1 MGNFDGKDSAD
12 VRNAR
17 YDIIVAV
24 KRIVDVLGA
33 AAALIVTAPL
43 MLVISLLLRR
53 SQGRPVLFCQDRA
66 GLHGKS
72 FSIRKFRTMADARDH
87 GGRMLPDDERIT
99 PIGRWLRTTSLD
111 EIPEFWNVLIGD
123 MSLVGPR
130 PLPLEYLPR
139 YTELEKRRHDCRPG
153 VTGWAQVSGR
163 NAVGWDERLAMD
175 VWYVDNHSL
184 RLDLRIIFR
193 TILVVVKRE
202 GIGSQDTETMAPLR
216 PNHDNNEL
224 SID

>member
-1 MGNFDGKDSAD
+1 M
-12 VRNAR
+12 VL
-17 YDIIVAV
+17 V

-33 AAALIVTAPL
+33 TAALIVMAPL
-43 MLVISLLLRR
+43 IFVICLLLRR
-53 SQGRPVLFCQDRA
+53 FQGRPVFFCQDRA
-66 GLHGKS
+66 GLHGRS
-72 FSIRKFRTMADARDH
+72 FSIKKFRTMADVRGRD
-87 GGRMLPDDERIT
+87 GRMLPDDERIT

-111 EIPEFWNVLIGD
+111 EIPEFWNVLVGD

-130 PLPLEYLPR
+130 PLPLEYLRR

-153 VTGWAQVSGR
+153 ITGWAQVSGR

-184 RLDLRIIFR
+184 RLDLQIVLR

-202 GIGSQDTETMAPLR
+202 GIGSHGTETMAPLR
-216 PNHDNNEL
+216 PNNHNNEI
-224 SID
+224 SVD

>member
-1 MGNFDGKDSAD
+1 M
-12 VRNAR
+12 
-17 YDIIVAV
+17 VAV

-33 AAALIVTAPL
+33 AAALIVAAPL

-72 FSIRKFRTMADARDH
+72 FSIKKFRTMVDARDH
-87 GGRMLPDDERIT
+87 DGRMLPDDERIT

-123 MSLVGPR
+123 MSIVGPR

-139 YTELEKRRHDCRPG
+139 YTELEARRHDCRPG
-153 VTGWAQVSGR
+153 ITGWAQVSGR

-184 RLDLRIIFR
+184 GLDLQILFR

-202 GIGSQDTETMAPLR
+202 GIGSHDTQTMASLR
-216 PNHDNNEL
+216 PNHGNNEIR
-224 SID
+224 ID